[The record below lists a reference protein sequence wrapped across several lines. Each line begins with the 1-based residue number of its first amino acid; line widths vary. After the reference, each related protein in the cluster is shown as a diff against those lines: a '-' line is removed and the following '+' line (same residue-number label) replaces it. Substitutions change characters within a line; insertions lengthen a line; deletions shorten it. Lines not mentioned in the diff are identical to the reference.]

1 MGKRVNRYRL
11 TTPNLKMEK
20 SLSVSVVEGKT
31 DKEIALMILRLS
43 KFYRTAKDIEEGN
56 RTFTLKLI
64 R

>member
-11 TTPNLKMEK
+11 TTPNLKIEK

-31 DKEIALMILRLS
+31 DKEIAVMIIRLS
-43 KFYRTAKDIEEGN
+43 GFHHTAKEIEDGN
-56 RTFTLKLI
+56 RTFILKLI

>member
-20 SLSVSVVEGKT
+20 SLSVSVVENKT
-31 DKEIALMILRLS
+31 DKEIAVLILTLS
-43 KFYRTAKDIEEGN
+43 KFHRTAKEIQDGN
-56 RTFTLKLI
+56 RTFTLKLL